1 MNISKNLPYRK
12 GVGMMVFNNKKK
24 IFVGKRIDNQA
35 AWQMPQG
42 GVDDNEDYETAAK
55 RELYE
60 ETGIQ
65 SIRIVHKSKEMYT
78 YDLPKYLLGKIWKGK
93 YKGQTQNWF
102 LIKFLGPD
110 SEINLNQKCPEFN
123 QWKWVDIDELPR
135 LIVPFKKKLYLSVI
149 QEFCKFRNENFMVSA
164 IFIID
169 FIFCIVFKLIN
180 FIVCQFFD
188 IINILT

>member
-1 MNISKNLPYRK
+1 MNISKKLPYRK
-12 GVGMMVFNNKKK
+12 GVGMMVFNDKKK

-42 GVDDNEDYETAAK
+42 GVDDNEDNETAAK

-65 SIRIVHKSKEMYT
+65 SIRIIQKSKEVYT
-78 YDLPKYLLGKIWKGK
+78 YDLPEYLLGKIWKGK
-93 YKGQTQNWF
+93 YKGQKQNWF

-110 SEINLNQKCPEFN
+110 QEINLNQKYPEFN
-123 QWKWVDIDELPR
+123 QWKWVDIDELPK

-149 QEFCKFRNENFMVSA
+149 REFNKF
-164 IFIID
+164 I
-169 FIFCIVFKLIN
+169 
-180 FIVCQFFD
+180 
-188 IINILT
+188 

>member
-1 MNISKNLPYRK
+1 MTINLPYRK

-24 IFVGKRIDNQA
+24 IFVGKRIDNQK

-42 GVDDNEDYETAAK
+42 GIDDNENCETAAR

-65 SIRIVHKSKEMYT
+65 SIRIIQKSKQEYT
-78 YDLPKYLLGKIWKGK
+78 YDLPEHLLGKVWKGK
-93 YKGQTQNWF
+93 YMGQKQNWF

-110 SEINLNQKCPEFN
+110 SEINLNQKYPEFN
-123 QWKWVDIDELPR
+123 EWKWVDINELPR

-149 QEFCKFRNENFMVSA
+149 KDFSKF
-164 IFIID
+164 I
-169 FIFCIVFKLIN
+169 
-180 FIVCQFFD
+180 
-188 IINILT
+188 

>member
-1 MNISKNLPYRK
+1 MINSKNLPYRK
-12 GVGMMVFNNKKK
+12 GVGMMVFNNDKK
-24 IFVGKRIDNQA
+24 IFVGRRIDNQK

-42 GVDDNEDYETAAK
+42 GVDENEGCLSAAK

-65 SIRIVHKSKEMYT
+65 SIRIIEKSKEKYI

-93 YKGQTQNWF
+93 YKGQRQRWF

-123 QWKWVDIDELPR
+123 EWKWVGIDELSK

-149 QEFCKFRNENFMVSA
+149 KEFQS
-164 IFIID
+164 FI
-169 FIFCIVFKLIN
+169 
-180 FIVCQFFD
+180 
-188 IINILT
+188 

>member
-1 MNISKNLPYRK
+1 MIHSKNLPYRK
-12 GVGMMVFNNKKK
+12 GVGMMVFNDDKK
-24 IFVGKRIDNQA
+24 IFVGKRIDNQK

-42 GVDDNEDYETAAK
+42 GVDENEGCLSAAK

-65 SIRIVHKSKEMYT
+65 SIRIIEKSKEKYI

-93 YKGQTQNWF
+93 YKGQRQRWF

-123 QWKWVDIDELPR
+123 EWKWVDIDELPKI
-135 LIVPFKKKLYLSVI
+135 IVPFKKKLYLSLI
-149 QEFCKFRNENFMVSA
+149 KEFY
-164 IFIID
+164 D
-169 FIFCIVFKLIN
+169 FI
-180 FIVCQFFD
+180 
-188 IINILT
+188 

>member
-24 IFVGKRIDNQA
+24 IFVGKRIDNQT

-42 GVDDNEDYETAAK
+42 GVDNNEDYETAAK

-149 QEFCKFRNENFMVSA
+149 QEFCKF
-164 IFIID
+164 I
-169 FIFCIVFKLIN
+169 
-180 FIVCQFFD
+180 
-188 IINILT
+188 